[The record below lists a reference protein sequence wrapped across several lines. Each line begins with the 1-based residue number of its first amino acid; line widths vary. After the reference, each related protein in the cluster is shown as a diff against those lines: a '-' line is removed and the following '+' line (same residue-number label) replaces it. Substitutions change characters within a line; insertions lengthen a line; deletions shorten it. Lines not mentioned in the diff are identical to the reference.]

1 MFKICPAGLSHY
13 AGLFGAANGVPEG
26 AGLLDPDLDASFSA
40 SGNNRFPVGGLAGN
54 TESLIRSSFVT
65 GTIDTMASGNGAYVH
80 AGGLAGRVGRSSTT
94 RGVSACRTDVEID
107 LAATAT
113 AGGMGY
119 VGGLARAVAGTSGSP
134 VSVTA
139 TYATGDV
146 TANRS
151 GAAVGGLPG
160 RMGSGTVGASYST
173 GVLTATGGGG
183 SGRLTGNTAS
193 SPTITVSYRDTAASG
208 VAVTATG
215 HHGAGYWRV
224 AVPGSGIRYCQL
236 TQTYAIC

>member
-1 MFKICPAGLSHY
+1 M
-13 AGLFGAANGVPEG
+13 
-26 AGLLDPDLDASFSA
+26 
-40 SGNNRFPVGGLAGN
+40 GGLVGN

-94 RGVSACRTDVEID
+94 RGVSARRTDVEID

-113 AGGMGY
+113 ASGVDY
-119 VGGLARAVAGTSGSP
+119 VGGLAGAVAGASGSP

-139 TYATGDV
+139 TYANGDV

-160 RMGSGTVGASYST
+160 RLGSGTVGASYST

-183 SGRLTGNTAS
+183 RPTCNAAS
-193 SPTITVSYRDTAASG
+193 SPTITVTVSYRDTAASG
-208 VAVTATG
+208 ATVTATG
-215 HHGAGYWRV
+215 NHGAGYWRV

>member
-13 AGLFGAANGVPEG
+13 AGLFGAANGVLEG
-26 AGLLDPDLDASFSA
+26 AGLLDPDLDASFPA
-40 SGNNRFPVGGLAGN
+40 SGNNCFPVGN
-54 TESLIRSSFVT
+54 TESLIRYSFVT

-113 AGGMGY
+113 ASGMGY
-119 VGGLARAVAGTSGSP
+119 VGGLAGAVAGTSGSP

-139 TYATGDV
+139 TYANGDV

-173 GVLTATGGGG
+173 GVPAGAVAEG
-183 SGRLTGNTAS
+183 LTGNLSS
-193 SPTITVSYRDTAASG
+193 SPTITVSYRDAAASG
-208 VAVTATG
+208 VTATATG
-215 HHGAGYWRV
+215 HHGAGYWR
-224 AVPGSGIRYCQL
+224 AGVPGPGILR
-236 TQTYAIC
+236 AAPGPAAR